1 MGVQCEGLSAATGSE
16 LLAAG
21 SRARGVQPIGGVWA
35 ACTLGT
41 SGSCQ
46 IILDR

>member
-1 MGVQCEGLSAATGSE
+1 MGVQCEGLSAATSSE
-16 LLAAG
+16 LLAVG
-21 SRARGVQPIGGVWA
+21 SARGVQPIGGVWA